1 MFAPVITTTGIDESA
16 VDDDDDDDVDDARVI
31 VIFRA
36 ALRAPPRA
44 PAPGAHRT
52 DARIACA
59 RIVRVFV
66 VVVVVRRAGRARSR
80 ERVCVSTRARASD
93 VAIAMPPTHHA
104 LACSLATGDGS
115 AQAILAA
122 RFSHDA
128 KHVVAC
134 GRDRAFALYNAS
146 SGALIKTYAGGH
158 AHEVRDVACAPT
170 GATIASCGGDRGV
183 FLWDVATGAAV
194 RKWSGHEGRGGANA
208 VRFAGASASVVAS
221 AGDDASVRVWDVR
234 SRDANAVQVLNSR
247 TGVAFGDAVTSLAV
261 DDGGGAR
268 VSCASVDGAVRTIDL
283 RRGTCDV
290 DVIGAPVTCVR
301 LSGDNRCA
309 LVGCL
314 TSRVGLIDVES
325 GDTLATYR
333 GHVAETAKTECCL
346 TNDDAYVIAGSED
359 GRVCIWDLVSARLV
373 SEIQAHRVGSA
384 VCGVDYSRRGASP
397 KLVTT
402 GADGRAHVWVPV

>member
-1 MFAPVITTTGIDESA
+1 MSA
-16 VDDDDDDDVDDARVI
+16 HHAR
-31 VIFRA
+31 A
-36 ALRAPPRA
+36 CTLDTA
-44 PAPGAHRT
+44 T
-52 DARIACA
+52 DA
-59 RIVRVFV
+59 
-66 VVVVVRRAGRARSR
+66 S
-80 ERVCVSTRARASD
+80 AS
-93 VAIAMPPTHHA
+93 
-104 LACSLATGDGS
+104 
-115 AQAILAA
+115 AILAA

-128 KHVVAC
+128 AHVVAC

-146 SGALIKTYAGGH
+146 SGALIKKYAGGH

-183 FLWDVATGAAV
+183 FVWDVATGAAV
-194 RKWSGHEGRGGANA
+194 RKWAGHEGRGGANA
-208 VRFAGASASVVAS
+208 VEFAGESASVCAS

-234 SRDANAVQVLNSR
+234 SRDVNAVQVLNAR
-247 TGVAFGDAVTSLAV
+247 TGVGFGDAVTSIAV
-261 DDGGGAR
+261 DEGGGAR
-268 VSCASVDGAVRTIDL
+268 LSCASVDGSVRTVDL

-301 LSGDNRCA
+301 LSGDNQCA

-314 TSRVGLIDVES
+314 TSRVGLIDVAS

-359 GRVCIWDLVSARLV
+359 GRVCIWELVSARLV
-373 SEIQAHRVGSA
+373 SEIQAHGVGSA
-384 VCGVDYSRRGASP
+384 VCGVDYSRPGTLP

-402 GADGRAHVWVPV
+402 GADGRAHVWVPSTRERLLH